1 MRKHGIDRRE
11 EMFNEE
17 KRKGSWIYDMESLG
31 FNYRITD
38 FQAALGLSQLK
49 KIDQFKTR
57 RRKIVNYYN
66 EHFSGIEELI
76 LPFEDEKVDSNFHI
90 YVLQV
95 KDNPRFDR
103 YDHIDLGYAV
113 FKRGDRFIEW
123 FFTTRWYSI
132 YQIHTHGND
141 VLKGWYCNIT
151 RPAMLID
158 SEIHTIDL
166 ALDLW
171 VDECGTHR
179 QLDTDE
185 FAQLP
190 ISTQERSHANAGL
203 SQLHELVEQRLPP
216 FHIISRSPAQ
226 P

>member
-1 MRKHGIDRRE
+1 MKIGDRLTIRKLNFAGETKLTWTGKLRE
-11 EMFNEE
+11 YTPD
-17 KRKGSWIYDMESLG
+17 WL
-31 FNYRITD
+31 
-38 FQAALGLSQLK
+38 Q
-49 KIDQFKTR
+49 
-57 RRKIVNYYN
+57 
-66 EHFSGIEELI
+66 IEA
-76 LPFEDEKVDSNFHI
+76 
-90 YVLQV
+90 
-95 KDNPRFDR
+95 RFDR
-103 YDHIDLGYAV
+103 YDHVDLGYAV
-113 FKRGDRFIEW
+113 LEHGDRFIEW

-132 YQIHTHGND
+132 YQIHAHGND
-141 VLKGWYCNIT
+141 ALKGWYCNIT

-158 SEIHTIDL
+158 SEIHTVDL

-171 VDECGTHR
+171 VDKCGTHR